1 MLFGGLSQDVKD
13 TFIKP
18 KALASGNARF
28 DGAGETL
35 ASSCCCQKSAFARGG
50 MSGQDSVDYGNNWT
64 GRILS
69 G

>member
-28 DGAGETL
+28 DGAGRL
-35 ASSCCCQKSAFARGG
+35 WHHRAAARRTV
-50 MSGQDSVDYGNNWT
+50 SQEEE
-64 GRILS
+64 
-69 G
+69 